1 MIDNFAPKLARV
13 LTEYSCP
20 VQKGALVVIVS
31 TTAAAPLIEALYEA
45 ILARGGHP
53 VVQASLPNLNEIYL
67 RNATDEQLAFCD
79 PFGLYIMDKADVLF
93 QIIAPVNTR
102 SRSQIPAERIA
113 KSQQGSRPI
122 MEKYMSRLNDQS
134 LRWNI
139 TAWPTQASAQEAEM
153 GLLAYSEF
161 IYQACALDQ
170 DDPIAFWKAFQN
182 RQTKLAGWL
191 EGKSHA
197 EVRGPGIEMSF
208 DFTGRPWVS
217 CHGTVNFP
225 DGEIFTSP
233 IEDSVNGHVAF
244 SYPTMHGGREVS
256 GIELT
261 FKDGR
266 ATGASAAKGEEY
278 LLAQLD
284 IDAGA
289 RTLGEFAIG
298 TNMGIQR
305 FTGQTL
311 FDEKIGG
318 SIHMALGE
326 SISES
331 KGVNKS
337 AIHWDIVH
345 SMRDG
350 GEIWI
355 DGELFYQSGDFVIEG
370 K

>member
-1 MIDNFAPKLARV
+1 M
-13 LTEYSCP
+13 
-20 VQKGALVVIVS
+20 
-31 TTAAAPLIEALYEA
+31 
-45 ILARGGHP
+45 
-53 VVQASLPNLNEIYL
+53 
-67 RNATDEQLAFCD
+67 
-79 PFGLYIMDKADVLF
+79 
-93 QIIAPVNTR
+93 
-102 SRSQIPAERIA
+102 
-113 KSQQGSRPI
+113 
-122 MEKYMSRLNDQS
+122 
-134 LRWNI
+134 
-139 TAWPTQASAQEAEM
+139 
-153 GLLAYSEF
+153 
-161 IYQACALDQ
+161 
-170 DDPIAFWKAFQN
+170 
-182 RQTKLAGWL
+182 
-191 EGKSHA
+191 
-197 EVRGPGIEMSF
+197 RGPGIEMSF

-266 ATGASAAKGEEY
+266 VTDASAAKGEEY